1 MSAMDT
7 QVVIDG
13 NNLLHAMHAHAP
25 LPAIGRE
32 TLVRIIERWA
42 ESVSGEV
49 VLVFDG
55 SVPDGG
61 LAAQMSSKHMAVR
74 FGGAESADDVIIR
87 IIGDARDP
95 GRVRIVS
102 SDKAILHIARHRRC
116 RVTDSV
122 SFTSEVFAPR
132 DQEATAADR
141 GTTSSPPVSVKP
153 QAPAECAD
161 GTWLEDFGVDADDA
175 LGASDVD
182 AFSRTSED
190 AIDQT
195 ADEPPVG
202 DGADGPQ

>member
-1 MSAMDT
+1 MDT

-42 ESVSGEV
+42 ERVGGEV

-61 LAAQMSSKHMAVR
+61 LAAQMSSKHMAVL

-87 IIGDARDP
+87 IIGAARDP
-95 GRVRIVS
+95 DRVRIVS

-122 SFTSEVFAPR
+122 SFTNEVFAR
-132 DQEATAADR
+132 CDKE
-141 GTTSSPPVSVKP
+141 TTVPPP
-153 QAPAECAD
+153 PQDETQAPGQSLE
-161 GTWLEDFGVDADDA
+161 GTWLEDFGVDADNA
-175 LGASDVD
+175 LGAGDVD
-182 AFSRTSED
+182 AFNGASEE
-190 AIDQT
+190 AIERAAGEQPIDN
-195 ADEPPVG
+195 
-202 DGADGPQ
+202 GADGPR